1 MGGILTTDD
10 GMYRMGV
17 WERRNAARPA
27 LGSWLNVVIEVLVL
41 PATPPTGLL
50 GDTLQTVP
58 ILCGNKRA
66 RASVK
71 CVNPTPGKRIAAVGA
86 A

>member
-1 MGGILTTDD
+1 MVSPTRTTHPRRAVGGILTTDD

-41 PATPPTGLL
+41 PATPPTGSLL
-50 GDTLQTVP
+50 PLRT
-58 ILCGNKRA
+58 
-66 RASVK
+66 S
-71 CVNPTPGKRIAAVGA
+71 
-86 A
+86 